1 MAYLAYL
8 SASVSGN
15 GRAAAFRVGG
25 STAARAGSAMMMD
38 RSRTLAN
45 AAAMSY
51 FTSRNNRAATASVV
65 AGSAAMSAFGAGRF
79 MSSTCTST
87 TSLSS
92 TVEATTDSATII
104 DHPAYE
110 IIQTDTIT
118 EFGADCTL
126 YRHKQSGAELLSLK
140 TDDDNKCFGITFRTP
155 PQDSTGVPHILE
167 HSVLC
172 GSRKYKTKDPF
183 VQLLQGSL
191 QTFLNAFTYPDRTCY
206 VVASQNTKDFY
217 NLINVYADA
226 VFHPRAISDPMVHAQ
241 EGWHLELENVEEDLT
256 YKGVVYNEMK
266 GVYSSPDSLLQR
278 EAQQS
283 IFPDN
288 AYGVDSGGDPVDIPN
303 LSFEQFAEFHG
314 KFYHPANSRI
324 FFSGDDDLLKR
335 LEIMDGYLSD
345 FQDSPESKPA
355 STIEWQKKR
364 FVEPVTVRHPYPVS
378 DTDGQE
384 DTHLLMVNWLM
395 NDKPLTP
402 REEMTVTILDHLL
415 MGTTSSILRKTLM
428 ESGLGDSITGGGLS
442 DDLLQA
448 TFSVGLKGVKTENVD
463 KIEALVVEILEKVAT
478 DGFTEDA
485 IAASMNT
492 IEFQM
497 REFNTGSFPKGLSL
511 MLGSMREWVYDRSPT
526 DALKFEEPLAD
537 LKASIA
543 ADGSKIFTDTIKEF
557 LLKNSHRTTVEM
569 FPSKSLEKEQ
579 LKEEKD
585 RLAKIKE
592 SLTKEELQNIIDK
605 TVELKKLQAA
615 EDTPEERATIPS
627 LDLSDLKKEVTE
639 YPIAVTENESNTGV
653 TVVRHE
659 LGSTSGIAYANLAV
673 DVSGISL
680 DDIPLLPI
688 FTRIMME
695 TGAGDMDSVD
705 LSRKIGTHTGG
716 VSVSSL
722 ISGVN
727 EDGREDGVV
736 TTGEHFVTKLFI
748 SGKSTSDKTDELFS
762 IFDSILRDANLDSK
776 AKIIEMLRESK
787 SNKESTIQGSGHAMA
802 NSRIMSR
809 YSIIGY
815 ISEKMSGVS
824 SLDTVKAL
832 LDQAENDF
840 PALLAR
846 LENMRNIILEQSTCR
861 NGMIL
866 DLTGDAN
873 VFEKIGSSV
882 DNFLTKLPGDNQG
895 SKLQDFYSEAHPWAQ
910 QAKEEMASEAPLV
923 DEGFVVPT
931 QVSYVGKGGRLYEAG
946 ESVSGA
952 TSVIS
957 RFLGTGYMWDNVRV
971 IGGAYGGFC
980 QFSPRDGIFSFL
992 SYRDPNLAATIDVY
1006 DGASEALLASA
1017 KDMENDPDA
1026 LATAIIGA
1034 IGEMDGALGPDQKG
1048 SLQFKRWLARESP
1061 EQRQTFRDQV
1071 LNTKPSDFKEFGER
1085 LAALKDPSSAVVS
1098 SKSAFED
1105 AAKAGKSFT
1114 LKEIM

>member
-1 MAYLAYL
+1 M
-8 SASVSGN
+8 
-15 GRAAAFRVGG
+15 
-25 STAARAGSAMMMD
+25 
-38 RSRTLAN
+38 
-45 AAAMSY
+45 
-51 FTSRNNRAATASVV
+51 
-65 AGSAAMSAFGAGRF
+65 AGSAALSAFGAGRF
-79 MSSTCTST
+79 SSTCTNSA

-92 TVEATTDSATII
+92 TVEATTESATVI

-110 IIQTDTIT
+110 IIQTDTIS
-118 EFGADCTL
+118 EFGADSTL

-241 EGWHLELENVEEDLT
+241 EGWHLELEDVEEPLT

-303 LSFEQFAEFHG
+303 LSFEQFAEFHA

-345 FQDSPESKPA
+345 FQDSPESKPGSA
-355 STIEWQKKR
+355 IEWQKKR
-364 FVEPVTVRHPYPVS
+364 YVEPVKVRHPYPVS
-378 DTDGQE
+378 DNGDEGQD

-395 NDKPLTP
+395 NDKRFTP
-402 REEMTVTILDHLL
+402 IEEMVATVLDHLL
-415 MGTTSSILRKTLM
+415 MGTSSSILRKTLM

-463 KIEALVVEILEKVAT
+463 KIEELVVEILDKVAT

-511 MLGSMREWVYDRSPT
+511 MLGSMREWVYDRNPT
-526 DALKFEEPLAD
+526 DALKFEGPLAE
-537 LKASIA
+537 LKESIA
-543 ADGSKIFTDTIKEF
+543 KDGSAIFTDMIKEL

-569 FPSKSLEKEQ
+569 FPSKTLEEEQ

-585 RLAKIKE
+585 RLVKIKD
-592 SLTKEELQNIIDK
+592 SLKEEDLQIIIDK
-605 TVELKKLQAA
+605 TKELKKLQAA
-615 EDTPEERATIPS
+615 DDSPEARATIPS

-639 YPIAVTENESNTGV
+639 YPIEVNENESNTGV

-659 LGSTSGIAYANLAV
+659 LGSTSGIAYASLAV
-673 DVSGISL
+673 DMSGVSL
-680 DDIPLLPI
+680 DDVPLLPL

-695 TGAGDMDSVD
+695 TGAGEMDSVA

-716 VSVSSL
+716 VSVSSM
-722 ISGVN
+722 IAGVN
-727 EDGREDGVV
+727 EDGRKDGTV
-736 TTGEHFVTKLFI
+736 TAGQHFVTKLFI

-762 IFDSILRDANLDSK
+762 IFDLILRDANLDSQ
-776 AKIIEMLRESK
+776 AKIIEMLREAK
-787 SNKESTIQGSGHAMA
+787 SGKESAIQGSGHATA

-809 YSIIGY
+809 YSVIGY
-815 ISEKMSGVS
+815 INEKMSGIS

-846 LENMRNIILEQSTCR
+846 LENIRNTILEQSTCR

-866 DLTGDAN
+866 DLTGDAA

-882 DNFLTKLPGDNQG
+882 ENFLTKLPGDNQG
-895 SKLQDFYSEAHPWAQ
+895 LKLQDFYSEAHPWAQ
-910 QAKEEMASEAPLV
+910 QAKEEMAAKAPLV

-931 QVSYVGKGGRLYEAG
+931 QVSYVGKGGRLYDVG
-946 ESVSGA
+946 ESVSGS

-980 QFSPRDGIFSFL
+980 QFQPRDGIFSFL
-992 SYRDPNLAATIDVY
+992 SYRDPNLAGTIDVY
-1006 DGASEALLASA
+1006 DGASKALMASA
-1017 KDMENDPDA
+1017 NELESDPEA

-1034 IGEMDGALGPDQKG
+1034 IGDMDGALGPDQKG
-1048 SLQFKRWLARESP
+1048 SLQFRRWLVRESP
-1061 EQRQTFRDQV
+1061 EQRQRFRDQV
-1071 LNTKPSDFKEFGER
+1071 LNTKPSDFKDFAER
-1085 LAALKDPSSAVVS
+1085 LAVLKDPSSAVVS

-1105 AAKAGKSFT
+1105 ASKAGKSFT
-1114 LKEIM
+1114 LKNIM